1 MQTIRKRLM
10 EQMCDGWFN
19 DLLHPSE
26 HDQNGPEDLLNVQ
39 KTCQLWDGLM
49 FMLCLGLEGPINVKP
64 L

>member
-39 KTCQLWDGLM
+39 KTCQL
-49 FMLCLGLEGPINVKP
+49 
-64 L
+64 